1 MKKGA
6 FPVVHQHVLLM
17 STGGAARVASLLCQ
31 EWSALGMKTTISYEV
46 RDAEE
51 EEGIQASPEQAPA
64 TAPEGAVILAHSTAN
79 WRAFLQGCLERN
91 NPVVLALHD
100 CRLLTGG
107 CPYPLECDGWLRGC
121 YEPCPREFPDAHRLQ
136 QEKRELL
143 RQVRPQLA
151 VPSAWL
157 GTMAGRALPELS
169 ICLIP
174 NGVEAGEEP
183 LPNNEARQAVGVSPM
198 AKVVLFAAHGGE
210 RAAYKAGGEWRRIFS
225 VIKKRVPTAVAFFV
239 GGGEMRRD
247 GDIALWPFVD
257 RKTMDLFMQ
266 AADVLAYPTLA
277 DNHPLEVLE
286 AMHHGLPVAA
296 SAVGGIPEIL
306 RSGGTGILIQPG
318 DWDALAVSVA
328 TLLEDRGLAR
338 RFAVAARKDA
348 EIRFEASRMAADYRD
363 FFIELQKRGRSSSYW
378 NENN

>member
-6 FPVVHQHVLLM
+6 FPAVHQHVLLM
-17 STGGAARVASLLCQ
+17 STGGAARVASILHR
-31 EWSALGMKTTISYEV
+31 EWLALGMKTTISYEV
-46 RDAEE
+46 RDAEV
-51 EEGIQASPEQAPA
+51 EEGVQASPDRAA
-64 TAPEGAVILAHSTAN
+64 AAAPEGAVILAHSTAH
-79 WRAFLQGCLERN
+79 WRALLQGCQGRN

-121 YEPCPREFPDAHRLQ
+121 YEPCPREFPDAQRLQ
-136 QEKRELL
+136 QEKRDLL

-183 LPNNEARQAVGVSPM
+183 LPNFEAKQATGVSPR

-225 VIKKRVPTAVAFFV
+225 VVKKRVPNTVAFFV

-286 AMHHGLPVAA
+286 AMHRGLPVVA

-306 RSGGTGILIQPG
+306 RPSGTGILIRPG
-318 DWDALAVSVA
+318 DWDALAGGVA
-328 TLLEDRGLAR
+328 ALLGDRGLAR
-338 RFAVAARKDA
+338 RLADAARKDA
-348 EIRFEASRMAADYRD
+348 EIRFAAARMATDYLD
-363 FFIELQKRGRSSSYW
+363 FFIELQKRGRSSPYW
-378 NENN
+378 NE

>member
-1 MKKGA
+1 MKKGT

-17 STGGAARVASLLCQ
+17 STGGAARVASILGR

-46 RDAEE
+46 RDAEV
-51 EEGIQASPEQAPA
+51 EEGVQASPEQAAA
-64 TAPEGAVILAHSTAN
+64 TAPEGAVILVHSTAN
-79 WRAFLQGCLERN
+79 WREVLQGCLERS

-121 YEPCPREFPDAHRLQ
+121 YEPCPREFPEANRLQ

-151 VPSAWL
+151 VPSAWI

-169 ICLIP
+169 ICMIP
-174 NGVEAGEEP
+174 NGVEAG
-183 LPNNEARQAVGVSPM
+183 NERLSTSQAKQAVGVSSR

-225 VIKKRVPTAVAFFV
+225 VIKKRIPTAVAFFV
-239 GGGEMRRD
+239 GGGEMRRE

-286 AMHHGLPVAA
+286 AMHRGLPVVA

-306 RSGGTGILIQPG
+306 RPGGTGILVRPG

-328 TLLEDRGLAR
+328 TLLGDRGLAR
-338 RFAVAARKDA
+338 RVAIAACKDA
-348 EIRFEASRMAADYRD
+348 EKRFSADRMASDYLD
-363 FFIELQKRGRSSSYW
+363 FFMELLKRGRSSSYW
-378 NENN
+378 SE